1 MLQERNFKINVMAE
15 FEFDTKADEIR
26 DEVTKL
32 MDKYPIYK

>member
-1 MLQERNFKINVMAE
+1 MKTIARLIKMAA

-26 DEVTKL
+26 AEVTKL